1 MSASAASSALPA
13 SPSRSRPAKPE
24 HVGAIQCYDGGVRS
38 VDPCQPPGGPRV
50 RLSLGRGA
58 AARFVFVLGVLLCGL
73 CAAPAWASSGRGAGR
88 DDRAAVA
95 QAKQRFL
102 RGAEHFRLGR
112 FAQAREDFAAS
123 YLLSGRVALLYNLAL
138 AEERLGN
145 IPAAIENLERYVAA
159 PDIED
164 RAAVQLH
171 LDELRRR
178 QPLIVAATPEGTQLQ
193 RLRLAKWL
201 SLGTGLAAVAA
212 GGALLGVDG
221 RQDCGTAPVQCP
233 TVLDTRIAGATVL
246 TGGLLLVGSAA
257 VLWALERRQGKTPK
271 ASLALR
277 LASGRF

>member
-1 MSASAASSALPA
+1 M
-13 SPSRSRPAKPE
+13 
-24 HVGAIQCYDGGVRS
+24 
-38 VDPCQPPGGPRV
+38 
-50 RLSLGRGA
+50 
-58 AARFVFVLGVLLCGL
+58 FVLGVLLLGL
-73 CAAPAWASSGRGAGR
+73 CAAPARASSGRAGR

-171 LDELRRR
+171 LEELRRR
-178 QPLIVAATPEGTQLQ
+178 QPPIAATATPEGTQLQ

-201 SLGTGLAAVAA
+201 SLGTGLAAVVA
-212 GGALLGVDG
+212 GGVLLGVDG

-233 TVLDTRIAGATVL
+233 TVLDTRVAGATVL
-246 TGGLLLVGSAA
+246 TGGLLLLGSAA
-257 VLWALERRQGKTPK
+257 VLWALERRQGKAPK